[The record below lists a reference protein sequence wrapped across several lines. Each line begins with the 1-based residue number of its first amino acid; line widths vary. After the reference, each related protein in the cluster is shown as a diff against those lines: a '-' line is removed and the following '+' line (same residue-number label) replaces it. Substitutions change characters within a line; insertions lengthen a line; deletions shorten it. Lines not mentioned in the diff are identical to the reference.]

1 VRMSVLFAPT
11 LKENPQEAEIVSH
24 SLMLRAG
31 LIRQVSAGIYTF
43 LPLGLRT
50 LNKITNIV
58 REEMDRAGGQEL
70 LMPALHPADLWKETG
85 RWNIYGPELI
95 RLKDRRERDFCLGP
109 THEEIIT
116 DLARKEIRSYRQLPL
131 LLYQIQ
137 TKFRDEI
144 RPRFG
149 IMRAREFL
157 MKDLYSFDRDIPG
170 MQESYQKMYQAYC
183 RVFER
188 CGLEYKA
195 VPAESGVI
203 GGDISHE
210 FLILAESGEEKL
222 MVCNSCSYGTTKEE
236 QICPQCLV
244 PLEEKRGIEVGHIFQ
259 LGTKYSEPMKAYF
272 LDKDGQEKP
281 LFMGCYGIGIG
292 RTMAAAIEANHD
304 DKGIQWP
311 LSIAPYEVV
320 VIPVNSKKESHREQ
334 AERVY
339 SNLLENGFEAIIDD
353 REVTAGYKFNEA
365 DLLGFPFQ
373 VIVGAKAEKD
383 GVLEIKIR
391 KSGERVEVTQEG
403 VIEFLENFKKSYGK
417 RRNS

>member
-1 VRMSVLFAPT
+1 MRVSTLLAPT

-31 LIRQVSAGIYTF
+31 LIRQVSAGVYTF

-50 LNKITNIV
+50 LDKITNIV
-58 REEMDRAGGQEL
+58 REEMNRAGGQEL
-70 LMPALHPADLWKETG
+70 LMPAMHPADLWKETG

-95 RLKDRRERDFCLGP
+95 RFKDRRGREFCLGP

-137 TKFRDEI
+137 IKFRDEI

-157 MKDLYSFDRDIPG
+157 MKDLYSFDRDVEG
-170 MQESYQKMYQAYC
+170 MRASYQKMYEAYC
-183 RVFER
+183 RIFER

-203 GGDISHE
+203 GGDVSHE

-222 MVCNSCSYGTTKEE
+222 MVCGTCSYGTTKEE
-236 QICPQCLV
+236 QICPDCGTV
-244 PLEEKRGIEVGHIFQ
+244 LEERRGIEVGHIFQ
-259 LGTKYSEPMKAYF
+259 LGSKYSEPMKAYF
-272 LDKDGQEKP
+272 LDKDGKEKP
-281 LFMGCYGIGIG
+281 LLMGCYGIGIG

-304 DKGIQWP
+304 EKGIQWP
-311 LSIAPYEVV
+311 FSIAPYEVI
-320 VIPVNSKKESHREQ
+320 VIPINSKKESHREQ
-334 AERVY
+334 AQKMY
-339 SNLLENGFEAIIDD
+339 YNLLEKGFEVLFDD

-365 DLLGFPFQ
+365 DLLGFPLQ
-373 VIVGAKAEKD
+373 IIVGERTEKN
-383 GVLEIKIR
+383 GIFEIKIR
-391 KSGERVEVTQEG
+391 KSGERVEVVQER
-403 VIEFLENFKKSYGK
+403 VISLLQDFRKNYGK
-417 RRNS
+417 ARKS

>member
-1 VRMSVLFAPT
+1 MSVLFAPT
-11 LKENPQEAEIVSH
+11 IKENPQEAEIVSH
-24 SLMLRAG
+24 SFMLRAG

-50 LNKITNIV
+50 LNKITDIV
-58 REEMDRAGGQEL
+58 RQEMDRAGGQEL

-95 RLKDRRERDFCLGP
+95 RFKDRRERDFCLGP

-157 MKDLYSFDRDIPG
+157 MKDLYSFDRDVEG
-170 MQESYQKMYQAYC
+170 MKASYEKMYRAYC

-188 CGLEYKA
+188 CGLEYTA

-203 GGDISHE
+203 GGDVSHE

-222 MVCNSCSYGTTKEE
+222 MVCHACSYGTTKEE
-236 QICPQCLV
+236 ERCPQCHA
-244 PLEEKRGIEVGHIFQ
+244 PLEEKKGIEVGHIFQ

-272 LDKDGQEKP
+272 LDQDGKEKP
-281 LFMGCYGIGIG
+281 LLMGCYGIGIG

-320 VIPVNSKKESHREQ
+320 VIPVNVKKESHRDQ
-334 AERVY
+334 AETIY
-339 SNLLENGFEAIIDD
+339 HSLLEKCFEAVIDD
-353 REVTAGYKFNEA
+353 REASAGYKFHEA
-365 DLLGFPFQ
+365 DLIGFPFQ
-373 VIVGAKAEKD
+373 VIVGEKIEQ
-383 GVLEIKIR
+383 GRVEVKIR
-391 KSGERVEVTQEG
+391 KSGERVEVSREEAVG
-403 VIEFLENFKKSYGK
+403 FLGK
-417 RRNS
+417 LKESHGETRSA